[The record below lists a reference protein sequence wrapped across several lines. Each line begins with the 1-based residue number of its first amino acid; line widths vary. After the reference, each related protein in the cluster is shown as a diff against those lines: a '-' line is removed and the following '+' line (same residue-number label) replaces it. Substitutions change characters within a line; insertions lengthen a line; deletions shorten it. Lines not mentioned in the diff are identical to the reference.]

1 MPQSWLGDQGPEQ
14 IYPYPQEMPKPWVEL
29 FAPQLRR
36 SVYFGARAAA
46 NRPVVLRLEL
56 IPGNSQTMRE
66 DGNWPRPSELKGQP
80 AGISA
85 CFVEFANA
93 PASKTYEAP
102 PVLVS
107 FHDGGWREAAKIHE
121 RWKSPN
127 EPSTTQ
133 K

>member
-93 PASKTYEAP
+93 HASKTYEAP